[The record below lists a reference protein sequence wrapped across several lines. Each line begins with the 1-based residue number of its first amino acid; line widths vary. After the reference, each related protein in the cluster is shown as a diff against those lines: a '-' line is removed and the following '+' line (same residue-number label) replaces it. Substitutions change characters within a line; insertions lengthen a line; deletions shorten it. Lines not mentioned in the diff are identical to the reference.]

1 MLRCK
6 AVYTPPA
13 SNEEAILFAF
23 PATKNLSTCMEV
35 ECLKIQTALIFSHF
49 PFSLNEIHEHNFSPS
64 GKLPCLMVDGK
75 VYAGRD
81 VIQQASQRGLDIDS
95 FLSPTQKSSMNAF
108 KSQVETKLGFCLDLE
123 LWYDTHFNSITL
135 FQRGIS
141 YPWPLNLII
150 PRFERNQKIKEM
162 MAVKPIYGQ
171 AQVCLD
177 GLSLLLGD
185 QQYFYGSR
193 PTTLDAAVF
202 AYIHIIL
209 SLMSKSSSDSKLRK
223 LVLQHDNL
231 VQYSRR
237 LWQNWYARVD
247 SVAASLQSSNKKGQK
262 FSLYASET
270 REAEPTKT
278 TRLDQEPCQN
288 YGSCGTQLCTC
299 LPGFGSN
306 DCSQRTCGSLGDS
319 NRPILTTGNCTC
331 TNGFSGIN
339 CNICTNDNSCS
350 YLPTSALGASNV
362 CNTSPLAWLDKH
374 YTSYDLL
381 SAAFPYP
388 ATATFYKDNIN
399 LNAIA
404 TLWLDNN
411 PQFSC
416 NASTCTQSQQDTKT
430 LWSCSNLQCKCN
442 KGSKMCG
449 GSMIDLTSQ
458 VNGAKG
464 GMSFNCN
471 SNDCVLN
478 FGFLS
483 ALFPSGVS
491 LTQCVFGECASEYA
505 KPSVAQSDSFSG
517 LDASGIAAISLVC
530 GFGFV
535 CLLLLGYALIQKQ
548 KKQNLP
554 IRPDIPGVRLSYS
567 KLSYVI
573 GDKTILSE
581 VSGAV
586 YPGQVLAIMGPSG
599 AGKTTCLD
607 MLAMKNKGGVALG
620 SILVNGDEM
629 DQKTFTAISGFVDQE
644 DVHLPNLTVREV
656 LMFSASLRL
665 PESMSHKHKVNRV
678 EAIILQLGLAK
689 VADSRVGDTL
699 TRGISGGE
707 KRRLSIGVE
716 LVTNPAILFLD
727 EPTSG
732 LDSYN
737 ALQVIQALSNLAT
750 TQRKTIIFSIH
761 QPNSSI
767 FAKFDQLLLL
777 AKGKTAYFGPAS
789 GAIGFCKSKNM
800 PCPDDVHIAD
810 HILDFAMDIS
820 SRASDVTGSD
830 IGYGSEIELRQRK
843 RASVGSY
850 VESGHDSVI
859 ILRQSISSFTFDP
872 NDLTGSSSFTQ
883 LQCVFAR
890 SWKVFWRSPLLFWSH
905 LGLSVVLGTFIG
917 LLYFRS
923 DPTFGGIQNRLGAVF
938 FTQSLLGFAGL
949 SAIDSLNK
957 DKLLFVRERSNGF
970 YGAFPYFLS
979 KVLFDVLPLRILPG
993 FIMGTISFYLIG
1005 FSSDPIVFC
1014 KYIII
1019 MVIFSANCG
1028 LYCLMIGCLI
1038 NDMSTSTLVASI
1050 SLLFQMLFAGILV
1063 NQVSIPAYLGWLQYL
1078 SFFKYAYEA
1087 CVADIS
1093 ATLNLS
1099 DQISGVKFVVPASSV
1114 LSKFGLDVNAYD
1126 RDMAVTVGL
1135 FFGFLSIIWI
1145 LIKFNIRERK

>member
-1 MLRCK
+1 MPVKLEK
-6 AVYTPPA
+6 
-13 SNEEAILFAF
+13 
-23 PATKNLSTCMEV
+23 
-35 ECLKIQTALIFSHF
+35 
-49 PFSLNEIHEHNFSPS
+49 LN
-64 GKLPCLMVDGK
+64 
-75 VYAGRD
+75 
-81 VIQQASQRGLDIDS
+81 QQAQLD
-95 FLSPTQKSSMNAF
+95 L
-108 KSQVETKLGFCLDLE
+108 TKKYFYLGF
-123 LWYDTHFNSITL
+123 L
-135 FQRGIS
+135 FL
-141 YPWPLNLII
+141 PFFWFVNLIWFY
-150 PRFERNQKIKEM
+150 PFIKTNPQL
-162 MAVKPIYGQ
+162 KPY
-171 AQVCLD
+171 V
-177 GLSLLLGD
+177 
-185 QQYFYGSR
+185 
-193 PTTLDAAVF
+193 
-202 AYIHIIL
+202 
-209 SLMSKSSSDSKLRK
+209 LMSGIGSLFY
-223 LVLQHDNL
+223 LV
-231 VQYSRR
+231 VIIS
-237 LWQNWYARVD
+237 WM
-247 SVAASLQSSNKKGQK
+247 
-262 FSLYASET
+262 SLYFANRNVWGFADFLT
-270 REAEPTKT
+270 
-278 TRLDQEPCQN
+278 PCQN

-306 DCSQRTCGSLGDS
+306 DCSQPTCGSLADT
-319 NRPILTTGNCTC
+319 NRPLLASGNCTC
-331 TNGFSGIN
+331 TNGFTGIN
-339 CNICTNDNSCS
+339 CNICTSDNSCS
-350 YLPTSALGASNV
+350 YLPTSALGAANI
-362 CNTSPLAWLDKH
+362 CNKSPLAWLDKH
-374 YTSYDLL
+374 YSSYALL

-388 ATATFYKDNIN
+388 ATATFYKDNVN
-399 LNAIA
+399 LNSVA

-416 NASTCTQSQQDTKT
+416 NASVCTQSQTDTKT

-449 GSMIDLTSQ
+449 GSMIDLTGQ
-458 VNGAKG
+458 INGAKG
-464 GMSFNCN
+464 DMSFNCDGTN
-471 SNDCVLN
+471 NCVLS

-483 ALFPSGVS
+483 ALFPSGVA
-491 LTQCVFGECASEYA
+491 LNQCVFGECANEFA
-505 KPSVAQSDSFSG
+505 KPNVAKSDSFSG
-517 LDASGIAAISLVC
+517 LDSSGIAAITLVC
-530 GFGFV
+530 SFGLI
-535 CLLLLGYALIQKQ
+535 CLILLGYAFIEKQ
-548 KKQNLP
+548 KKQQLP
-554 IRPDIPGVRLSYS
+554 IRPDIPGVKLSYS

-581 VSGAV
+581 VSGVV

-599 AGKTTCLD
+599 AGKSTCLD
-607 MLAMKNKGGVALG
+607 MLAMKNKGGVSLG
-620 SILVNGDEM
+620 SILVNDEEM
-629 DQKTFTAISGFVDQE
+629 DHKTFTTISGFVDQE

-665 PESMSHKHKVNRV
+665 PESMSHRQKVIRV
-678 EAIILQLGLAK
+678 EDIILQLGLSK

-750 TQRKTIIFSIH
+750 IHKKTIIFSIH

-777 AKGKTAYFGPAS
+777 AKGKIAYFGPAS
-789 GAIGFCKSKNM
+789 GAIGFCKSKSM

-810 HILDFAMDIS
+810 HILDFAIDVS
-820 SRASDVTGSD
+820 SRASDVTNSD
-830 IGYGSEIELRQRK
+830 MDHGSEIELRQRK
-843 RASVGSY
+843 RTSVGSQLETGN
-850 VESGHDSVI
+850 ESLLV
-859 ILRQSISSFTFDP
+859 LRQSISSFTFDP
-872 NDLTGSSSFTQ
+872 NDFTGSSSLNQ
-883 LQCVFAR
+883 LHHVFAR

-905 LGLSVVLGTFIG
+905 LGLAIVLGTFIG
-917 LLYFRS
+917 FLYFKS

-949 SAIDSLNK
+949 SAIASLNK

-970 YGAFPYFLS
+970 YGPFPYFLS
-979 KVLFDVLPLRILPG
+979 KVLFDILPLRILPG

-1005 FSSDPIVFC
+1005 FSSDPIVYC

-1028 LYCLMIGCLI
+1028 LYCLMIGCI
-1038 NDMSTSTLVASI
+1038 ISDVSTSTLAASI

-1114 LSKFGLDVNAYD
+1114 LSKFGLDVNAYN

-1145 LIKFNIRERK
+1145 LVKFNIREKK